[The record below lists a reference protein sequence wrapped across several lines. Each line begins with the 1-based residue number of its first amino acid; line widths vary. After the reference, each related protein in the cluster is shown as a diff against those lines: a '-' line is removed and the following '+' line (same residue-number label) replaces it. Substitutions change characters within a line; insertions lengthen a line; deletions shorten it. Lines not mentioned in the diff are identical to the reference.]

1 MRPFELVE
9 HTSDVGIRAWGGSLG
24 EVFGNCALGMMS
36 LMLDPEKVRRKRRV
50 RIEAEAGDR
59 EALLVSWLSEILFRV
74 EAEGLAFAWFEGVE
88 PGKGS
93 VAGWGWGEPL
103 DPERHDLRMEVK
115 APTFH
120 GLELRE
126 ENGVWVAQVI
136 FDV

>member
-9 HTSDVGIRAWGGSLG
+9 HTSDVGIRARGGSLG
-24 EVFGNCALGMMS
+24 EAFGNCALGMMS
-36 LMLDPEKVRRKRRV
+36 LMLDPGKVRHERRV
-50 RIEAEAGDR
+50 RIEAEAEDP
-59 EALLVSWLSEILFRV
+59 EALLVAWLSEILFRV
-74 EAEGLAFAWFEGVE
+74 EAEGFAFARFEDVE
-88 PGKGS
+88 PGEGK

-103 DPERHDLRMEVK
+103 DPERHDLRIEVK
-115 APTFH
+115 APTYH